1 MNSFK
6 LKTSYINAI
15 STLSLEEKGLLLEEI
30 FAYTADMPLYR
41 EKELPAAVQVAFGF
55 IKDGI
60 DEEKHKDSLRCAKNR
75 ESAKKRWTA
84 TSAERTIR
92 EELQEKYANVCER
105 MQTHNTEC
113 ERMQTHNTECERM
126 QTHNTEC
133 ERMQTHNTE
142 CERMQ
147 THNTECERILQKEE
161 KNASPL
167 TIPQQENNKNIYTP
181 CSRVKTLY
189 APLDDFDGSPVAKQS
204 DIEPALPLV
213 DKLNVGADD
222 KQIFYSGFSANGLT
236 SKAKNDGGRDAES
249 MPEGVASGATIQV
262 SVPEGVAKTPP
273 KKKAFVPPTLPEV
286 QEYVKERGLMIDP
299 AAFFDYF
306 TEGEWKDS
314 EGKPVKNWKQ
324 KALTWD
330 CSARTRRTLDAAR
343 HLLPK
348 KSAVKSQT
356 YSEEIPL

>member
-6 LKTSYINAI
+6 LKTSYIYAI

-30 FAYTADMPLYR
+30 FAYTADIPLYR
-41 EKELPAAVQVAFGF
+41 EKALPAAVQVAFGF

-60 DEEKHKDSLRCAKNR
+60 DEEKHKDNIRCAKNR
-75 ESAKKRWTA
+75 ESARKRWAA
-84 TSAERTIR
+84 TSADKTIR
-92 EELQEKYANVCER
+92 EELQEHYANVCECTKN
-105 MQTHNTEC
+105 MQTHTNAQEKC
-113 ERMQTHNTECERM
+113 ERI
-126 QTHNTEC
+126 
-133 ERMQTHNTE
+133 
-142 CERMQ
+142 Q
-147 THNTECERILQKEE
+147 THNTECERIPQKEE
-161 KNASPL
+161 KKAAPL
-167 TIPQQENNKNIYTP
+167 TIPQQENNKNIYNSPHSKECTP
-181 CSRVKTLY
+181 LLPK
-189 APLDDFDGSPVAKQS
+189 DDSGMY
-204 DIEPALPLV
+204 DIEEL
-213 DKLNVGADD
+213 
-222 KQIFYSGFSANGLT
+222 I
-236 SKAKNDGGRDAES
+236 AKSE
-249 MPEGVASGATIQV
+249 PK
-262 SVPEGVAKTPP
+262 PKP

>member
-30 FAYTADMPLYR
+30 FAYAADMPINLAN
-41 EKELPAAVQVAFGF
+41 KLPAAVQVAFGF

-75 ESAKKRWTA
+75 ESAKKRWAT
-84 TSAERTIR
+84 TSAERTIKA
-92 EELQEKYANVCER
+92 ELQEKYANVCECTKN
-105 MQTHNTEC
+105 MQTHTNAQEKC
-113 ERMQTHNTECERM
+113 ERI
-126 QTHNTEC
+126 
-133 ERMQTHNTE
+133 
-142 CERMQ
+142 Q
-147 THNTECERILQKEE
+147 THNTECERIPQKEE
-161 KNASPL
+161 KKAAPL
-167 TIPQQENNKNIYTP
+167 TIPQQENNKNIYNSPHSKECTP
-181 CSRVKTLY
+181 LLPK
-189 APLDDFDGSPVAKQS
+189 DDSGMY
-204 DIEPALPLV
+204 DIEEL
-213 DKLNVGADD
+213 
-222 KQIFYSGFSANGLT
+222 I
-236 SKAKNDGGRDAES
+236 AKSE
-249 MPEGVASGATIQV
+249 PE
-262 SVPEGVAKTPP
+262 PKP

>member
-6 LKTSYINAI
+6 LKTNYINAI

-30 FAYTADMPLYR
+30 FAYAADRPLYR
-41 EKELPAAVQVAFGF
+41 EKDPPAAVQVAFGF

-60 DEEKHKDSLRCAKNR
+60 DEEKYKDSLRCAKNR
-75 ESAKKRWTA
+75 ESAKKRWAA
-84 TSAERTIR
+84 TLAERTIR
-92 EELQEKYANVCER
+92 EELQEHYANVCECTKN
-105 MQTHNTEC
+105 MQTHTDAQEKC
-113 ERMQTHNTECERM
+113 ERI
-126 QTHNTEC
+126 
-133 ERMQTHNTE
+133 
-142 CERMQ
+142 Q
-147 THNTECERILQKEE
+147 THNTECERIPQKEE
-161 KNASPL
+161 KKAAPL
-167 TIPQQENNKNIYTP
+167 TIPQQENNKNIYNSPHSKECTP
-181 CSRVKTLY
+181 LLPK
-189 APLDDFDGSPVAKQS
+189 DDSGMY
-204 DIEPALPLV
+204 DIEEL
-213 DKLNVGADD
+213 
-222 KQIFYSGFSANGLT
+222 I
-236 SKAKNDGGRDAES
+236 AKSE
-249 MPEGVASGATIQV
+249 P
-262 SVPEGVAKTPP
+262 KTKP

-306 TEGEWKDS
+306 TEGGWKDS

-348 KSAVKSQT
+348 KSAVKSAT

>member
-30 FAYTADMPLYR
+30 FAYAADMPINLAS
-41 EKELPAAVQVAFGF
+41 KLPAAVQVAFGF

-75 ESAKKRWTA
+75 ESAKKRWAA
-84 TSAERTIR
+84 TSAEKTIR
-92 EELQEKYANVCER
+92 AELQEKYANVCECTKN
-105 MQTHNTEC
+105 MQTHTDAQEKC
-113 ERMQTHNTECERM
+113 KRI
-126 QTHNTEC
+126 
-133 ERMQTHNTE
+133 
-142 CERMQ
+142 Q
-147 THNTECERILQKEE
+147 THNTECERIPQKEE
-161 KNASPL
+161 KKAAPL
-167 TIPQQENNKNIYTP
+167 TIPQQENNKNIYNSPHSKECTP
-181 CSRVKTLY
+181 LLPK
-189 APLDDFDGSPVAKQS
+189 DDSVMY
-204 DIEPALPLV
+204 DIEEL
-213 DKLNVGADD
+213 
-222 KQIFYSGFSANGLT
+222 I
-236 SKAKNDGGRDAES
+236 AKSE
-249 MPEGVASGATIQV
+249 PK
-262 SVPEGVAKTPP
+262 PKP

>member
-30 FAYTADMPLYR
+30 FAYAADIPLYR

-75 ESAKKRWTA
+75 ESAKKRWAA

-92 EELQEKYANVCER
+92 AELQEKYANVCECTKN
-105 MQTHNTEC
+105 MQTHTNAQEKC
-113 ERMQTHNTECERM
+113 ERI
-126 QTHNTEC
+126 
-133 ERMQTHNTE
+133 
-142 CERMQ
+142 Q
-147 THNTECERILQKEE
+147 THNTECERIPQKEE
-161 KNASPL
+161 KKTSPL
-167 TIPQQENNKNIYTP
+167 TIPQQENNKNIYNSPHSKEFTP
-181 CSRVKTLY
+181 LLPK
-189 APLDDFDGSPVAKQS
+189 DDSGMY
-204 DIEPALPLV
+204 DIEEL
-213 DKLNVGADD
+213 
-222 KQIFYSGFSANGLT
+222 I
-236 SKAKNDGGRDAES
+236 AKSE
-249 MPEGVASGATIQV
+249 
-262 SVPEGVAKTPP
+262 P
-273 KKKAFVPPTLPEV
+273 KPKPKEKAFVPPTLPEV

-348 KSAVKSQT
+348 KSAVKSAT

>member
-30 FAYTADMPLYR
+30 FAYAADIPLYR
-41 EKELPAAVQVAFGF
+41 EKDPPAAVQVAFGF

-75 ESAKKRWTA
+75 ESARKRWAA

-92 EELQEKYANVCER
+92 AELQEKYANVCECTKN
-105 MQTHNTEC
+105 MQTHTDAQEKC
-113 ERMQTHNTECERM
+113 ERI
-126 QTHNTEC
+126 
-133 ERMQTHNTE
+133 
-142 CERMQ
+142 Q
-147 THNTECERILQKEE
+147 THNTECERIPQKEE
-161 KNASPL
+161 KKAAPL
-167 TIPQQENNKNIYTP
+167 TIPQQENNKNIYNSPHSKECTP
-181 CSRVKTLY
+181 LL
-189 APLDDFDGSPVAKQS
+189 PEDDSGMY
-204 DIEPALPLV
+204 DIEEL
-213 DKLNVGADD
+213 
-222 KQIFYSGFSANGLT
+222 I
-236 SKAKNDGGRDAES
+236 
-249 MPEGVASGATIQV
+249 
-262 SVPEGVAKTPP
+262 AKTEPKP
-273 KKKAFVPPTLPEV
+273 KKKAFMPPTLPEV

-306 TEGEWKDS
+306 TEGGWKDS

-348 KSAVKSQT
+348 KSAVKSAT

>member
-6 LKTSYINAI
+6 LKTSYIYAI

-75 ESAKKRWTA
+75 ESAKKRWAA

-92 EELQEKYANVCER
+92 AELQEKYANVCECTKN
-105 MQTHNTEC
+105 MQTHTNAQEKC
-113 ERMQTHNTECERM
+113 ERIQA
-126 QTHNTEC
+126 
-133 ERMQTHNTE
+133 
-142 CERMQ
+142 
-147 THNTECERILQKEE
+147 HNTECERIPQKEE
-161 KNASPL
+161 KKAAPL
-167 TIPQQENNKNIYTP
+167 TIPQQENNKNIYNSPHSKECTP
-181 CSRVKTLY
+181 LLPK
-189 APLDDFDGSPVAKQS
+189 DDSGMY
-204 DIEPALPLV
+204 DIEEL
-213 DKLNVGADD
+213 
-222 KQIFYSGFSANGLT
+222 I
-236 SKAKNDGGRDAES
+236 AKSE
-249 MPEGVASGATIQV
+249 PK
-262 SVPEGVAKTPP
+262 PKP

>member
-30 FAYTADMPLYR
+30 FAYAADMPINLAS
-41 EKELPAAVQVAFGF
+41 KLPAAVQVAFGF

-75 ESAKKRWTA
+75 ESAKKRWAA
-84 TSAERTIR
+84 TSVERTIR
-92 EELQEKYANVCER
+92 AELQEKYANVCECTKN
-105 MQTHNTEC
+105 MQTHTNAQEKC
-113 ERMQTHNTECERM
+113 ERI
-126 QTHNTEC
+126 
-133 ERMQTHNTE
+133 
-142 CERMQ
+142 Q
-147 THNTECERILQKEE
+147 THNTECERIPQKEE
-161 KNASPL
+161 KKTSPL
-167 TIPQQENNKNIYTP
+167 TIPQQENNKNIYNSPHSKECTP
-181 CSRVKTLY
+181 LLPK
-189 APLDDFDGSPVAKQS
+189 DDSGMY
-204 DIEPALPLV
+204 DIEELITKSEPKP
-213 DKLNVGADD
+213 K
-222 KQIFYSGFSANGLT
+222 
-236 SKAKNDGGRDAES
+236 
-249 MPEGVASGATIQV
+249 
-262 SVPEGVAKTPP
+262 P
-273 KKKAFVPPTLPEV
+273 KKKAFAPPTLPEV

-299 AAFFDYF
+299 TAFFDYF
-306 TEGEWKDS
+306 TEGKWKDS

-348 KSAVKSQT
+348 KSAVKSAT

>member
-30 FAYTADMPLYR
+30 FAYAADIPLYR

-75 ESAKKRWTA
+75 ESAKKRWA
-84 TSAERTIR
+84 AISVERTIR
-92 EELQEKYANVCER
+92 AELQEKYANVCECTKN
-105 MQTHNTEC
+105 MQTHTNAQEKC
-113 ERMQTHNTECERM
+113 ERI
-126 QTHNTEC
+126 
-133 ERMQTHNTE
+133 
-142 CERMQ
+142 Q
-147 THNTECERILQKEE
+147 THNTECERIPQKEE
-161 KNASPL
+161 KKAAPL
-167 TIPQQENNKNIYTP
+167 TIPQQENNKNIYNSPHSKECTP
-181 CSRVKTLY
+181 LLPK
-189 APLDDFDGSPVAKQS
+189 DDSGMY
-204 DIEPALPLV
+204 DIEEL
-213 DKLNVGADD
+213 
-222 KQIFYSGFSANGLT
+222 I
-236 SKAKNDGGRDAES
+236 AKSE
-249 MPEGVASGATIQV
+249 PK
-262 SVPEGVAKTPP
+262 PKP

-348 KSAVKSQT
+348 KSAVKSAT

>member
-75 ESAKKRWTA
+75 ESAKKRWAA
-84 TSAERTIR
+84 TSAEKTIR
-92 EELQEKYANVCER
+92 AELQEKYANVCECTKN
-105 MQTHNTEC
+105 MQTHTNAQEKC
-113 ERMQTHNTECERM
+113 ERI
-126 QTHNTEC
+126 
-133 ERMQTHNTE
+133 
-142 CERMQ
+142 Q
-147 THNTECERILQKEE
+147 THNTECERIPQKEE
-161 KNASPL
+161 KKAAPL
-167 TIPQQENNKNIYTP
+167 TIPQQENNKNIYNSPHSKECTP
-181 CSRVKTLY
+181 LLPK
-189 APLDDFDGSPVAKQS
+189 DDSGMY
-204 DIEPALPLV
+204 DIEEL
-213 DKLNVGADD
+213 
-222 KQIFYSGFSANGLT
+222 I
-236 SKAKNDGGRDAES
+236 AKSE
-249 MPEGVASGATIQV
+249 PK
-262 SVPEGVAKTPP
+262 PKP

-348 KSAVKSQT
+348 KSAVKSAT

>member
-30 FAYTADMPLYR
+30 FAYAADIPLYR

-75 ESAKKRWTA
+75 ESAKKRWAA
-84 TSAERTIR
+84 TSVERTIR
-92 EELQEKYANVCER
+92 AELQEKYANVCECTKN
-105 MQTHNTEC
+105 MQTHTNAQEK
-113 ERMQTHNTECERM
+113 
-126 QTHNTEC
+126 
-133 ERMQTHNTE
+133 
-142 CERMQ
+142 
-147 THNTECERILQKEE
+147 CERIPQKEE
-161 KNASPL
+161 KKISPL
-167 TIPQQENNKNIYTP
+167 TIPQQENNKNIYNSPHSKECTP
-181 CSRVKTLY
+181 LLPK
-189 APLDDFDGSPVAKQS
+189 DDSGMY
-204 DIEPALPLV
+204 DIEEL
-213 DKLNVGADD
+213 
-222 KQIFYSGFSANGLT
+222 I
-236 SKAKNDGGRDAES
+236 AKSE
-249 MPEGVASGATIQV
+249 PK
-262 SVPEGVAKTPP
+262 PKP
-273 KKKAFVPPTLPEV
+273 KKKAFMPPTLPEV

-348 KSAVKSQT
+348 KSAVKSAT

>member
-30 FAYTADMPLYR
+30 FAYAADMPINLAS
-41 EKELPAAVQVAFGF
+41 KLPAAVQVAFGF

-75 ESAKKRWTA
+75 ESAKKRWAA
-84 TSAERTIR
+84 TSVEKTIR
-92 EELQEKYANVCER
+92 AELQEKYANVCECTKN
-105 MQTHNTEC
+105 MQTHTNAQEKC
-113 ERMQTHNTECERM
+113 ERI
-126 QTHNTEC
+126 
-133 ERMQTHNTE
+133 
-142 CERMQ
+142 Q
-147 THNTECERILQKEE
+147 THNTECERIPQKEE
-161 KNASPL
+161 KKISPL
-167 TIPQQENNKNIYTP
+167 TIPQQENNKNIYNSPHSKECTP
-181 CSRVKTLY
+181 LLPK
-189 APLDDFDGSPVAKQS
+189 DDSGMY
-204 DIEPALPLV
+204 DIEEL
-213 DKLNVGADD
+213 
-222 KQIFYSGFSANGLT
+222 I
-236 SKAKNDGGRDAES
+236 AKSE
-249 MPEGVASGATIQV
+249 PK
-262 SVPEGVAKTPP
+262 PKP

-299 AAFFDYF
+299 TAFFDYF
-306 TEGEWKDS
+306 TEGKWKDS

-348 KSAVKSQT
+348 KSAVKSAT

>member
-30 FAYTADMPLYR
+30 FAYAADRPLYR
-41 EKELPAAVQVAFGF
+41 EKDPPAAVQVAFGF

-60 DEEKHKDSLRCAKNR
+60 DEEKYKDSLRCAKNR
-75 ESAKKRWTA
+75 ESARKRWAA

-92 EELQEKYANVCER
+92 AELQEKYANVCECTKN
-105 MQTHNTEC
+105 MQTHTDAQEKC
-113 ERMQTHNTECERM
+113 ERI
-126 QTHNTEC
+126 
-133 ERMQTHNTE
+133 
-142 CERMQ
+142 Q
-147 THNTECERILQKEE
+147 THNTECERIPQKEE
-161 KNASPL
+161 KKAAPL
-167 TIPQQENNKNIYTP
+167 TIPQQENNKNIYNSPHSKECTP
-181 CSRVKTLY
+181 LLPK
-189 APLDDFDGSPVAKQS
+189 DDSGMY
-204 DIEPALPLV
+204 DIEEL
-213 DKLNVGADD
+213 
-222 KQIFYSGFSANGLT
+222 I
-236 SKAKNDGGRDAES
+236 
-249 MPEGVASGATIQV
+249 
-262 SVPEGVAKTPP
+262 AKTEPKP
-273 KKKAFVPPTLPEV
+273 KKKTFVPPTLPEV

-306 TEGEWKDS
+306 TEGGWKDS

-348 KSAVKSQT
+348 KSAVKSAT

>member
-30 FAYTADMPLYR
+30 FAYAADIPLYR

-75 ESAKKRWTA
+75 ESAKKRWAA
-84 TSAERTIR
+84 TSVERTIR
-92 EELQEKYANVCER
+92 AELQEKCER
-105 MQTHNTEC
+105 I
-113 ERMQTHNTECERM
+113 
-126 QTHNTEC
+126 
-133 ERMQTHNTE
+133 
-142 CERMQ
+142 Q
-147 THNTECERILQKEE
+147 THNTECERIPQKEE
-161 KNASPL
+161 KKTSPL
-167 TIPQQENNKNIYTP
+167 TIPQQENNKNIYNSPHSKECTP
-181 CSRVKTLY
+181 LLPK
-189 APLDDFDGSPVAKQS
+189 DDSGMY
-204 DIEPALPLV
+204 DIEEL
-213 DKLNVGADD
+213 
-222 KQIFYSGFSANGLT
+222 I
-236 SKAKNDGGRDAES
+236 AKSE
-249 MPEGVASGATIQV
+249 PK
-262 SVPEGVAKTPP
+262 PKP
-273 KKKAFVPPTLPEV
+273 KKKSFVPPTLPEV

-306 TEGEWKDS
+306 TEGKWKDS

-348 KSAVKSQT
+348 KSAVKSAT

>member
-30 FAYTADMPLYR
+30 FAYAADMPINLAS
-41 EKELPAAVQVAFGF
+41 KLPAAVQVAFGF

-75 ESAKKRWTA
+75 ESAKKRWAA
-84 TSAERTIR
+84 TSVERTIR
-92 EELQEKYANVCER
+92 AELQEKYANVCECTKN
-105 MQTHNTEC
+105 MQTHTNAQEKC
-113 ERMQTHNTECERM
+113 ERI
-126 QTHNTEC
+126 
-133 ERMQTHNTE
+133 
-142 CERMQ
+142 Q
-147 THNTECERILQKEE
+147 THNTECERIPQKEE
-161 KNASPL
+161 KKAAPL
-167 TIPQQENNKNIYTP
+167 TIPQQENNKNIYNSPHSKECTP
-181 CSRVKTLY
+181 LLPK
-189 APLDDFDGSPVAKQS
+189 DDSGMY
-204 DIEPALPLV
+204 DIEELIAKSESKP
-213 DKLNVGADD
+213 KL
-222 KQIFYSGFSANGLT
+222 K
-236 SKAKNDGGRDAES
+236 KN
-249 MPEGVASGATIQV
+249 
-262 SVPEGVAKTPP
+262 
-273 KKKAFVPPTLPEV
+273 AFVPPTLPEV

>member
-6 LKTSYINAI
+6 LKTSYIYAI

-60 DEEKHKDSLRCAKNR
+60 DEEKHKDNIRCAKNR
-75 ESAKKRWTA
+75 ESARKRWAA
-84 TSAERTIR
+84 TSADKTIR
-92 EELQEKYANVCER
+92 EELQEHYANVCECTKN
-105 MQTHNTEC
+105 MQTHTDAQEKC
-113 ERMQTHNTECERM
+113 ERI
-126 QTHNTEC
+126 
-133 ERMQTHNTE
+133 
-142 CERMQ
+142 Q
-147 THNTECERILQKEE
+147 THNTECERIPQKEE
-161 KNASPL
+161 KKAAPL
-167 TIPQQENNKNIYTP
+167 TIPQQENNKNIYNSPHSKECTP
-181 CSRVKTLY
+181 LLPK
-189 APLDDFDGSPVAKQS
+189 DDSGMY
-204 DIEPALPLV
+204 DIEEL
-213 DKLNVGADD
+213 
-222 KQIFYSGFSANGLT
+222 I
-236 SKAKNDGGRDAES
+236 AKSE
-249 MPEGVASGATIQV
+249 PK
-262 SVPEGVAKTPP
+262 PKP

>member
-92 EELQEKYANVCER
+92 EELQEKYANV
-105 MQTHNTEC
+105 
-113 ERMQTHNTECERM
+113 
-126 QTHNTEC
+126 C

>member
-30 FAYTADMPLYR
+30 FAYAADMPINLAS
-41 EKELPAAVQVAFGF
+41 KLPAAVQVAFGF

-75 ESAKKRWTA
+75 ESAKKRWAA

-92 EELQEKYANVCER
+92 AELQEKYANVCECTKN
-105 MQTHNTEC
+105 MQTHTDVQEKC
-113 ERMQTHNTECERM
+113 ERI
-126 QTHNTEC
+126 
-133 ERMQTHNTE
+133 
-142 CERMQ
+142 Q
-147 THNTECERILQKEE
+147 THNTECERIPQKEE
-161 KNASPL
+161 KKAAPL
-167 TIPQQENNKNIYTP
+167 TIPQQENNKNIYNSPHSKECTP
-181 CSRVKTLY
+181 LLPK
-189 APLDDFDGSPVAKQS
+189 DDSGMY
-204 DIEPALPLV
+204 DIEEL
-213 DKLNVGADD
+213 
-222 KQIFYSGFSANGLT
+222 I
-236 SKAKNDGGRDAES
+236 AKSE
-249 MPEGVASGATIQV
+249 PK
-262 SVPEGVAKTPP
+262 PKP

-306 TEGEWKDS
+306 TEGGWKDS

>member
-30 FAYTADMPLYR
+30 FAYAADIPLYR

-75 ESAKKRWTA
+75 ESAKKRWAA
-84 TSAERTIR
+84 TSVERTIR
-92 EELQEKYANVCER
+92 AELQEKYANVCECTKN
-105 MQTHNTEC
+105 MQTHTNAQEKC
-113 ERMQTHNTECERM
+113 KRIR
-126 QTHNTEC
+126 
-133 ERMQTHNTE
+133 
-142 CERMQ
+142 
-147 THNTECERILQKEE
+147 THNTECERIPQKEE
-161 KNASPL
+161 KKTSPL
-167 TIPQQENNKNIYTP
+167 TIPQQENNKNIYNSPHSKECTP
-181 CSRVKTLY
+181 LLPK
-189 APLDDFDGSPVAKQS
+189 DDSGMY
-204 DIEPALPLV
+204 DIEEL
-213 DKLNVGADD
+213 
-222 KQIFYSGFSANGLT
+222 I
-236 SKAKNDGGRDAES
+236 AKSE
-249 MPEGVASGATIQV
+249 PK
-262 SVPEGVAKTPP
+262 PKP
-273 KKKAFVPPTLPEV
+273 KKKSFVPPTLPEV

-306 TEGEWKDS
+306 TEGKWKDS

-348 KSAVKSQT
+348 KSAVKSAT